1 MSLKKFINKPENI
14 TAELL
19 EGLALANPAILEVTP
34 HNLVINKGL
43 RTANRVTIVTLGGS
57 GHEPAI
63 EGFVGEGMIDIAVVG
78 DVFAA
83 PGYKAVV
90 EALQLADKGRGVLLV
105 VLNHA
110 GDMLA
115 GIRTMEEAQKSGINV
130 TMVVTREDVAYAPRS
145 EAERRR
151 GLVGCIPLYKIA
163 GAAAAQG
170 KSLYEVT
177 AIAQDFADNMATI
190 AVACKTATHPQNG
203 SAFAVI
209 GHDEMEIGMGQH
221 GEGGNGR
228 QKMKNA
234 DETAILMSDL
244 LIHDL
249 NLCSGEEI
257 MVIVNGA
264 GSTTV
269 MEMLIIFRRVHKY
282 LSTKGIIIVAN
293 WVEEVLTVQEQAGFQ
308 LFFARMNA
316 QNLWYWNSPARTP
329 YLVR

>member
-1 MSLKKFINKPENI
+1 MTLKKFINKPENI

-19 EGLALANPAILEVTP
+19 EGLALANPLILEVKP
-34 HNLVINKGL
+34 NNLVVNKGL
-43 RTANRVTIVTLGGS
+43 EIASRVTIVTLGGS
-57 GHEPAI
+57 GHEPAL
-63 EGFVGEGMIDIAVVG
+63 EGFVGEGMIDVAVVG

-90 EALQLADKGRGVLLV
+90 EALHLADKGKGILLV

-110 GDMLA
+110 GDMMTGA
-115 GIRTMEEAQKSGINV
+115 RAMEEARKAGLKVSLVITQ
-130 TMVVTREDVAYAPRS
+130 EDVAYAPRC
-145 EAERRR
+145 EADRRR
-151 GLVGCIPLYKIA
+151 GLVGCVPLYKIV

-170 KSLYEVT
+170 KSLHEIT

-203 SAFAVI
+203 SAFAVL
-209 GHDEMEIGMGQH
+209 GTDEMEVGMGQH
-221 GEGGNGR
+221 GEGGGGR
-228 QKMKNA
+228 QKKKNA

-244 LIHDL
+244 LIADL
-249 NLCSGEEI
+249 NLCAGDEV
-257 MVIVNGA
+257 MVIVNGT
-264 GSTTV
+264 GSTTI

-282 LSTKGIIIVAN
+282 LEAKGIVIVAN
-293 WVEEVLTVQEQAGFQ
+293 WVEEILTVQEQAGFQ

-316 QNLWYWNSPARTP
+316 QNLWYWNAPARTP

>member
-1 MSLKKFINKPENI
+1 MTLKKFINKPENI
-14 TAELL
+14 TSELL
-19 EGLALANPAILEVTP
+19 EGLALANPLILEVRP
-34 HNLVINKGL
+34 NNLVVNKGL
-43 RTANRVTIVTLGGS
+43 KTASRVTIVTLGGS
-57 GHEPAI
+57 GHEPAL

-83 PGYKAVV
+83 PGYKAVL
-90 EALQLADKGRGVLLV
+90 EALRLADKGKGILLV

-115 GIRTMEEAQKSGINV
+115 GTRTMEEARKAGINV
-130 TMVVTREDVAYAPRS
+130 SMVVTQEDVAFAPRS
-145 EAERRR
+145 EAHRRR
-151 GLVGCIPLYKIA
+151 GLMGCVPLYKIV

-203 SAFAVI
+203 SAFAVL
-209 GHDEMEIGMGQH
+209 GNDEMEIGVGQH
-221 GEGGNGR
+221 GEGGGSR
-228 QKMKNA
+228 QEMKNA

-244 LIHDL
+244 LIADL
-249 NLCSGEEI
+249 NLCTGEEI
-257 MVIVNGA
+257 MVIVNGT
-264 GSTTV
+264 GSTTI
-269 MEMLIIFRRVHKY
+269 MEMLIIFRCVHKY
-282 LSTKGIIIVAN
+282 LSAKGIKIVAN

-316 QNLWYWNSPARTP
+316 QNLWFWNATARTP

>member
-83 PGYKAVV
+83 PGYKAVF

-234 DETAILMSDL
+234 DETAILLADL
-244 LIHDL
+244 LIDDL

-282 LSTKGIIIVAN
+282 LSAKGIIIVAN

-308 LFFARMNA
+308 LFFARMNT

>member
-1 MSLKKFINKPENI
+1 MTLKKFINKPENI

-19 EGLALANPAILEVTP
+19 EGLALANPLILEVKP
-34 HNLVINKGL
+34 NNLVVNKGL
-43 RTANRVTIVTLGGS
+43 ETASRVTIVTLGGS
-57 GHEPAI
+57 GHEPAL
-63 EGFVGEGMIDIAVVG
+63 EGFVGEGMIDVAVVG

-90 EALQLADKGRGVLLV
+90 DALHLADKGKGILLV

-110 GDMLA
+110 GDMMTGA
-115 GIRTMEEAQKSGINV
+115 RAMEEARKAGLKVSLVITQ
-130 TMVVTREDVAYAPRS
+130 EDVAYAPRC
-145 EAERRR
+145 EADRRR
-151 GLVGCIPLYKIA
+151 GLVGCVPLYKIV

-170 KSLYEVT
+170 KSLHEIT

-203 SAFAVI
+203 SAFAVL
-209 GHDEMEIGMGQH
+209 GTDEMEVGMGQH
-221 GEGGNGR
+221 GEGGGGR
-228 QKMKNA
+228 QKKKNA

-244 LIHDL
+244 LIADL
-249 NLCSGEEI
+249 NLCAGDEV
-257 MVIVNGA
+257 MVIVNGT
-264 GSTTV
+264 GSTTI

-282 LSTKGIIIVAN
+282 LEAKGIVIVAN
-293 WVEEVLTVQEQAGFQ
+293 WVEEILTVQEQAGFQ

-316 QNLWYWNSPARTP
+316 QNLWYWNAPARTP

>member
-1 MSLKKFINKPENI
+1 MTLKKFINKPENI

-19 EGLALANPAILEVTP
+19 EGLALANPLILEVKP
-34 HNLVINKGL
+34 NNLVVNKGL
-43 RTANRVTIVTLGGS
+43 ETASRVTIVTLGGS
-57 GHEPAI
+57 GHEPAL
-63 EGFVGEGMIDIAVVG
+63 EGFVGEGMIDVAVVG

-90 EALQLADKGRGVLLV
+90 EALHLADKGKGILLV

-110 GDMLA
+110 GDMMTGA
-115 GIRTMEEAQKSGINV
+115 RAMEEARKAGLKVSLVITQ
-130 TMVVTREDVAYAPRS
+130 EDVAYAPRC
-145 EAERRR
+145 EADRRR
-151 GLVGCIPLYKIA
+151 GLVGCVPLYKIV

-170 KSLYEVT
+170 KSLHEIT

-203 SAFAVI
+203 SAFAVL
-209 GHDEMEIGMGQH
+209 GTDEMEVGMGQH
-221 GEGGNGR
+221 GEGGGGR
-228 QKMKNA
+228 QKKKNA

-244 LIHDL
+244 LIADL
-249 NLCSGEEI
+249 NLCAGDEV
-257 MVIVNGA
+257 MVIINGT
-264 GSTTV
+264 GSTTI

-282 LSTKGIIIVAN
+282 LEAKGIVIVAN
-293 WVEEVLTVQEQAGFQ
+293 WVEEILTVQEQAGFQ

-316 QNLWYWNSPARTP
+316 QNLWYWNAPARTP